1 MSNLDLFLAWSQV
14 WRQHLLIGGFTLPL
28 ILLSLAGRGLT
39 LRAVPRCAQSRT
51 ATIIDLAAVRERR
64 QRSDARQS
72 YLAMRRDAR

>member
-14 WRQHLLIGGFTLPL
+14 WRQQLLIGGFTLPL
-28 ILLSLAGRGLT
+28 TLLSLTGRGLT
-39 LRAVPRCAQSRT
+39 LRAVPRRAPSPT